1 MENVSTINTVPA
13 MQNPYDLGSM
23 TREEVIQLFEKLG
36 VFQAALTMLSYM
48 YNAQSALSISMY
60 ADMNEASKAST
71 TAQKMANLV
80 DAKIADVQS
89 SSDKSAKTRL
99 HQEVIDYINNPRNG
113 ITISGLTEKKLTDD
127 QVKEKMQEYLGKFS
141 GNSSSSYVEYVSK
154 MPDFSAQRIQT
165 SLTDEMGAGDLQTVK
180 AAISAKANNLTT
192 TVNNSQLSIQQ
203 MSNTLNLLTSAR
215 SDMQSLQY
223 RTISAIS
230 FGK

>member
-1 MENVSTINTVPA
+1 MENTSTINTFSA

-23 TREEVIQLFEKLG
+23 SREEVVQLFEKLG

-89 SSDKSAKTRL
+89 SSDKNAKTRL
-99 HQEVIDYINNPRNG
+99 PQEVIDYINDPRNG
-113 ITISGLTEKKLTDD
+113 ITISGLSEKKLTED
-127 QVKEKMQEYLGKFS
+127 QVKEKIQEYRDNFS
-141 GNSSSSYVEYVSK
+141 GNSLTEYMSK

>member
-1 MENVSTINTVPA
+1 MENVSTINTVSA

-89 SSDKSAKTRL
+89 SSDKNAKARL
-99 HQEVIDYINNPRNG
+99 PQEVIDYINDPRNG
-113 ITISGLTEKKLTDD
+113 ITISGLTEKK
-127 QVKEKMQEYLGKFS
+127 
-141 GNSSSSYVEYVSK
+141 
-154 MPDFSAQRIQT
+154 
-165 SLTDEMGAGDLQTVK
+165 
-180 AAISAKANNLTT
+180 
-192 TVNNSQLSIQQ
+192 
-203 MSNTLNLLTSAR
+203 
-215 SDMQSLQY
+215 
-223 RTISAIS
+223 
-230 FGK
+230 

>member
-1 MENVSTINTVPA
+1 MENVSTINTVSA

-89 SSDKSAKTRL
+89 SSDKNAKARL
-99 HQEVIDYINNPRNG
+99 PQEVIDYINDPRNG
-113 ITISGLTEKKLTDD
+113 ITISGLSEKKLTDA
-127 QVKEKMQEYLGKFS
+127 QIKEKMQEYMKTHSFADLF
-141 GNSSSSYVEYVSK
+141 K

>member
-1 MENVSTINTVPA
+1 MENVSTINTVSA
-13 MQNPYDLGSM
+13 IQNPYDLGSM

-89 SSDKSAKTRL
+89 SSDKNAKARL
-99 HQEVIDYINNPRNG
+99 PQEVIDYINDPRNG
-113 ITISGLTEKKLTDD
+113 ITISGLSEKKLTDA
-127 QVKEKMQEYLGKFS
+127 QIKEKMQEYMKTHSLADL
-141 GNSSSSYVEYVSK
+141 SK
-154 MPDFSAQRIQT
+154 MPDFSAQRIPT